1 MVATSRR
8 NPVSVTS
15 MATPSSNVLS
25 RLSGDRMSLLT
36 KIARMYHEQG
46 MRQPEI
52 AERLHISQ
60 SRVSRFLK
68 EAVNLG
74 VVRTIVV
81 PPAGVYPEL
90 EETIRDQYGLLDVV
104 VVESAGKEDS
114 SIISALG
121 SAGAAY
127 LETTL
132 NATDRVGISSWSAT
146 LLATVD
152 SMAPRTIRTAAEIVQ
167 VIGGVGKPG
176 VQVKA
181 THLTDRLARVTGATP
196 RFFPA
201 PGIVASVA
209 VRDALLADSYVRD
222 LASAW
227 KDLSV
232 VLAGIGSLQP
242 SPLLKDSGNA
252 VSEADMDALRL
263 HGAVG
268 DICLRFFDAQG
279 NLVDTELD
287 KRVVGIS
294 SEDLRAV
301 PRTVG
306 IAGGERKFEAIRAAA
321 RGHWIDVLITDLD
334 TAKRLLDGPTV
345 PALTQIAR

>member
-1 MVATSRR
+1 MANLATSAR
-8 NPVSVTS
+8 
-15 MATPSSNVLS
+15 S

-52 AERLHISQ
+52 ADRLHISQ

-68 EAVNLG
+68 EAVTLG

-90 EETIRDQYGLLDVV
+90 EEAIRDRYGLLDVV
-104 VVESAGKEDS
+104 VVESAGAEDS

-152 SMAPRTIRTAAEIVQ
+152 SMAPRTVRTAAEIVQ

-181 THLTDRLARVTGATP
+181 THLTDRLARVTGAVP

-209 VRDALLADSYVRD
+209 VRDALLADTYVKD

-252 VSEADMDALRL
+252 VSEEDMDALRMQ
-263 HGAVG
+263 GAVG
-268 DICLRFFDAQG
+268 DICLRFFDADGQ
-279 NLVDTELD
+279 LVDTELD

-321 RGHWIDVLITDLD
+321 RGRWIDVLITDLD
-334 TAKRLLDGPTV
+334 TARNLLQQSPETIDTEEASHEESAV
-345 PALTQIAR
+345 A